1 MVRHCQTD
9 WNAERRIQGKT
20 DVPLGAAGRHQ
31 AEALARLLAVEPV
44 SAVYSSPLRRAAE
57 TAEIIARPH
66 SLPVRLVADL
76 RELDQGELEGLSVE
90 EMRSNYREFWA
101 AWSRDPAG
109 VRIPGGETM
118 AELAERVW
126 GAVSGI
132 VQQHPGETVV
142 VVTHGFA
149 LLTVVARALDLE
161 LGYIRRFRVDCGGVC
176 RLDFGRQPPALL
188 SFNETVHLRLP
199 D

>member
-1 MVRHCQTD
+1 
-9 WNAERRIQGKT
+9 
-20 DVPLGAAGRHQ
+20 VPLSETGRRQ
-31 AEALARLLAVEPV
+31 AEALARLLAAESVA
-44 SAVYSSPLRRAAE
+44 AVYSSPLRRAAE
-57 TAEIIARPH
+57 TAEIIARAH
-66 SLPVRLVADL
+66 GLPVRLVADL

-90 EMRSNYREFWA
+90 EMRSSYREFWA
-101 AWSRDPAG
+101 AWSQDPGG
-109 VRIPGGETM
+109 VRMPGGETM

-132 VQQHPGETVV
+132 VREHGGETVV

-149 LLTVVARALDLE
+149 LLSVVARALDLE
-161 LGYIRRFRVDCGGVC
+161 LAYIRRFRVDCGGVC

-188 SFNETVHLRLP
+188 SFNETAHLRLP